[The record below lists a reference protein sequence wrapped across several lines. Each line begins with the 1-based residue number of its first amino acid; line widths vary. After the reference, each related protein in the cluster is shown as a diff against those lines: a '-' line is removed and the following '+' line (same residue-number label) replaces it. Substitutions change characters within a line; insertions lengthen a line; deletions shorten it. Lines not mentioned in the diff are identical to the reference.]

1 MDLVLIALVVGLIV
15 ILIKSQRAVVRTKQ
29 DPRQQ
34 QIADQRWAAVRRV
47 AEEDVTQLGQQIADT
62 PVAAD
67 LPADGREDFDDA
79 LSAYERAKE
88 ALAAAQHPD
97 DLQWVTRSIDDGRF
111 ALARLDARRIG
122 AELPSRKPP
131 CFFDQRHGIA
141 IEDRQW
147 APPNGASRDVP
158 VCAACAARLA
168 DGQDPAVRMVET
180 PEGARPY
187 YEAGAEYAPWARGYY
202 AASGLHVMNSVMLG
216 MLLMNA
222 MYLPPGFDYGGTD
235 GGDGGDAGG
244 DAGGDYGGG
253 DYGSGDY
260 GGGFE
265 DTGGFDFGGF

>member
-15 ILIKSQRAVVRTKQ
+15 ILVRAQRAQVQPKQ
-29 DPRQQ
+29 DARQQ
-34 QIADQRWAAVRRV
+34 QLADQRWASVRRV
-47 AEEDVTQLGQQIADT
+47 AEEDVTQLGEQIAGT

-67 LPADGREDFDDA
+67 LPADGRADFDDA
-79 LSAYERAKE
+79 LGAYERAKQ

-111 ALARLDARRIG
+111 ALARLDARRTG
-122 AELPSRKPP
+122 VELPSRKPP

-141 IEDRQW
+141 VEDRQW
-147 APPNGASRDVP
+147 APPNGVARDVP

-180 PEGARPY
+180 PEGSRPY

-222 MYLPPGFDYGGTD
+222 MYLPPGFDYSGGD
-235 GGDGGDAGG
+235 GGDGGDPGADGG
-244 DAGGDYGGG
+244 DYSGDYGGG
-253 DYGSGDY
+253 DYG